1 MKSVMGTGKTVEEAV
16 QQGAD
21 QLGVSVDR
29 VRYRIIEEPSKGFLG
44 FIGGKPARV
53 EVEEILDP
61 TEQAIQFLNN
71 VVPLMGGKNLQFQ
84 ARNEE
89 GQTII
94 ELQGDG
100 LGLVI
105 GRHGQTLDSLQF
117 LLNIA
122 VNRMVKESV
131 HFILDAE
138 NYRAKRKET
147 LERLALQS
155 ADRVIRSGKPL
166 RLEAMKAYERKIIH
180 TALQDSDEVETM
192 SEGTEP
198 NRYVM
203 IKKK

>member
-1 MKSVMGTGKTVEEAV
+1 MGTGKTVEEAV

-180 TALQDSDEVETM
+180 TALQDSDKVETM

>member
-1 MKSVMGTGKTVEEAV
+1 MGTGKTVEEAV

>member
-1 MKSVMGTGKTVEEAV
+1 MGTGKTVEEAV

-71 VVPLMGGKNLQFQ
+71 VVPFMGGKNLQFQ
-84 ARNEE
+84 VRHEE
-89 GQTII
+89 DQTII